1 MIGAYLQ
8 NLLQVGFDN
17 LVETTSSAMQ
27 SAHVSDAIR
36 SLVVDGIF
44 TGVGTVE
51 NTRNFLEGKGANHAI
66 LWGASKIGRASCR
79 ERV

>member
-44 TGVGTVE
+44 TGVGTVLS
-51 NTRNFLEGKGANHAI
+51 FLPVI
-66 LWGASKIGRASCR
+66 VVLFYFCR
-79 ERV
+79 CLKTADTWQGWHL